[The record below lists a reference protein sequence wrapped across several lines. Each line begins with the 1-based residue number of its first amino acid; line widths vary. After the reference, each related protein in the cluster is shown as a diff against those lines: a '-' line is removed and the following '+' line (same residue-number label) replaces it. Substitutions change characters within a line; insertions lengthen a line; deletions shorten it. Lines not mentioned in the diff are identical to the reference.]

1 MVGEGYKAPPLFWL
15 RMPPQ
20 QGLPLCLCVEARL
33 CPPNAKGVFV
43 VWRGL
48 VGSACATLRRWGCV
62 PQRSRFSFLSSSVRC
77 GLGVCYIA
85 IAVLNV
91 YHISSQLSS

>member
-33 CPPNAKGVFV
+33 CPPTQRGFSWYGEGLLGPPALRSVDGGVSPSGQ
-43 VWRGL
+43 GL
-48 VGSACATLRRWGCV
+48 VSCR
-62 PQRSRFSFLSSSVRC
+62 PLSD
-77 GLGVCYIA
+77 A
-85 IAVLNV
+85 A
-91 YHISSQLSS
+91 